1 MIKGKSSFIG
11 KVKGGYQG
19 GTMRPGQ
26 AIVVVIAFF
35 VSVFAMSCGNAATT
49 GTETSVESSFPR
61 ISVIPI
67 YKSSD
72 FTSADTCK
80 GCHSDIYAQWNGSMM
95 SNCFQDPLYL
105 AMHKEAGR
113 ETGGATDT
121 FCAACHSPIGIF
133 SGEVPPVDGPQ
144 VSEIAK
150 RGVQCDFCHTVS
162 GSTGIGNYSFISEPG
177 RVKRAQY
184 SDSVSPFHQTA
195 YSELHTKADFCG
207 MCHNLSHPGNKLA
220 IEATYT
226 EWKNSSFAAQ
236 GVQCQDCHMTPA
248 PGVKKLTSA
257 ATGGP
262 QRPMVFTHQ
271 FVGGNATS
279 LASEDHQKLATQQ
292 LQGAASV
299 SVVPQASSRQTGV
312 SIDVNVANTGAGHYI
327 PTGIT
332 EVRQMWLETVITD
345 AGGNVLYRSGAVD
358 ENGAV
363 DPQAK
368 MYNTEFADADGNPTE
383 KPWMAVS
390 VIRDKRI
397 PPGGSD
403 IQKFNTAVPVDA
415 KLPLTVVATLH
426 YRSASSSLVEELLG
440 KNAAVLPIVDM
451 ASAQATINLTG

>member
-1 MIKGKSSFIG
+1 
-11 KVKGGYQG
+11 
-19 GTMRPGQ
+19 MRPGPV
-26 AIVVVIAFF
+26 IVVVIVVC
-35 VSVFAMSCGNAATT
+35 VSVFALSCGDATT
-49 GTETSVESSFPR
+49 TTTETSIESSFPR
-61 ISVIPI
+61 ISLTPI

-72 FTSADTCK
+72 FTSPDTCK

-95 SNCFQDPLYL
+95 SNSFQDALYL
-105 AMHKEAGR
+105 GMHKEAGK

-121 FCAACHSPIGIF
+121 FCSACHSPIGVF

-162 GSTGIGNYSFISEPG
+162 GSTGIGNYSFVSEPG

-184 SDSVSPFHQTA
+184 SDSASPFHQTA
-195 YSELHTKADFCG
+195 YSELHTKSDFCG
-207 MCHNLSHPGNKLA
+207 MCHDLNHPGNKLA

-226 EWKNSSFAAQ
+226 EWKNSSYAAQ
-236 GVQCQDCHMTPA
+236 GIQCQDCHMTPM
-248 PGVKKLTSA
+248 PGVKTLTTA

-279 LASEDHQKLATQQ
+279 LASPDHQKLATEQ
-292 LQGAASV
+292 LRGAATV
-299 SVVPQASSRQTGV
+299 SVVSKTSSWQTGV
-312 SIDVNVANTGAGHYI
+312 SIDVIVANTGAGHSL

-345 AGGNVLYRSGAVD
+345 AGGKVIYKSGAVD
-358 ENGAV
+358 ENGEV

-368 MYNTEFADADGNPTE
+368 MYNTEFADAEGNPTA
-383 KPWMAVS
+383 KPWLVAS
-390 VIRDKRI
+390 IIRDKRI

-403 IQKFNTAVPVDA
+403 IQKFNSAVPGDA
-415 KLPLTVVATLH
+415 KMPLTVVVTLH
-426 YRSASSSLVEELLG
+426 YRSAPPSLVEELLG
-440 KNAAVLPIVDM
+440 KNAATLPVIDM
-451 ASAQATINLTG
+451 ASAQATVSLTG